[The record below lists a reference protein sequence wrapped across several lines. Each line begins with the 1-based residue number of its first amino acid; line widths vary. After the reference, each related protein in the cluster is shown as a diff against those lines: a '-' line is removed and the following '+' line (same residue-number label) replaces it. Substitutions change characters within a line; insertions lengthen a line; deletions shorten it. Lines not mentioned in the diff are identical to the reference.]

1 MHDIYTVTCNTEILE
16 SGSGD
21 TNHIND
27 DQTERRADTEMK
39 YKHLN
44 TIQVFRIPFALYILL
59 YIIMYILNPNS
70 EPDCWVE

>member
-39 YKHLN
+39 QTFKYYPS
-44 TIQVFRIPFALYILL
+44 ILYSICTL
-59 YIIMYILNPNS
+59 YYMYILNPTQNQIA
-70 EPDCWVE
+70 E